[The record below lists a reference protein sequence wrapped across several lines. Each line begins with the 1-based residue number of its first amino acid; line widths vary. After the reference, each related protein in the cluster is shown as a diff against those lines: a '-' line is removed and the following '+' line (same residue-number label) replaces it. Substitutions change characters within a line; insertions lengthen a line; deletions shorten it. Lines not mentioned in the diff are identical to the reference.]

1 MEENLFMLSNHA
13 KNCVKKFIAWGG
25 LAATA
30 VYILD
35 GNIGK
40 ALLIALIFG
49 IAVALDEYYSR

>member
-1 MEENLFMLSNHA
+1 MFTIPNRA
-13 KNCVKKFIAWGG
+13 INCIRKFIAWGG

-49 IAVALDEYYSR
+49 VAVALDEYYSD

>member
-1 MEENLFMLSNHA
+1 MSILSKKAGNFLR
-13 KNCVKKFIAWGG
+13 KFIAWGG

-40 ALLIALIFG
+40 ALLVALIFG
-49 IAVALDEYYSR
+49 IAVALDEYYSPK